1 MVLSIEHNAQRTS
14 ERGNFLPKIE
24 IEDYNV
30 MIKRQNLFDQLV
42 KNDMREHDNLKAT
55 TSHRDDYTKCCLLDY
70 PYFKE
75 HYKVNINRFK

>member
-1 MVLSIEHNAQRTS
+1 
-14 ERGNFLPKIE
+14 
-24 IEDYNV
+24 